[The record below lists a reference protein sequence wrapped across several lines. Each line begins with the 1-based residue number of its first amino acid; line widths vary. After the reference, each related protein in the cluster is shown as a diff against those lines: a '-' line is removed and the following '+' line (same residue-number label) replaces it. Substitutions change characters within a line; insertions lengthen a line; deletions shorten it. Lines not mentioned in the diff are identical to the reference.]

1 MNRCKIVLMC
11 ILMHFVFLDNHA
23 QCLQECVVLEYNE
36 TEKKSPLGGVE
47 VLVINAGSTV
57 SDANGKV
64 TLRFRTHKPGDR
76 VTVRRIEKNGYEIF
90 NKEALTQWNIMRD
103 GVFKIVMCRSDKFK
117 RIRDNYLTISSASY
131 AKQRKAEEA
140 KIQILKKEGK
150 MVQAEYE
157 KEMARI
163 EEEYEQRLMNIDAYI
178 DRFARIDLSD
188 LSDEES
194 KAIRLFQEGDIDGA
208 IKVYED
214 MKLEE
219 KYKQT
224 VDNRNTATQAKDS
237 VNVLIRLHEE
247 KRDTISSTIQRRDN
261 MRKQIG
267 K

>member
-1 MNRCKIVLMC
+1 
-11 ILMHFVFLDNHA
+11 
-23 QCLQECVVLEYNE
+23 
-36 TEKKSPLGGVE
+36 
-47 VLVINAGSTV
+47 
-57 SDANGKV
+57 
-64 TLRFRTHKPGDR
+64 
-76 VTVRRIEKNGYEIF
+76 
-90 NKEALTQWNIMRD
+90 
-103 GVFKIVMCRSDKFK
+103 
-117 RIRDNYLTISSASY
+117 
-131 AKQRKAEEA
+131 
-140 KIQILKKEGK
+140 